1 MRGIAYRFRIRQ
13 TERQYGFDWLGRR
26 KIGLRGMAYRLRSRL
41 AKCTDESVSWCV
53 VERNISDWQGGEIR
67 RRDRYFDF
75 AFADA
80 ETRFLGRR
88 DVKVGRV
95 VHCPDGSVEMV
106 RWKGKFI
113 WLHGGETSR
122 QGRALRFRPRAAGC
136 RDVFPWPMQC
146 QGSWLV
152 QCTAAVFAFQAKQ
165 KSHLLPPQG

>member
-1 MRGIAYRFRIRQ
+1 MQ
-13 TERQYGFDWLGRR
+13 
-26 KIGLRGMAYRLRSRL
+26 GMAYRLRTRL

-88 DVKVGRV
+88 DVKVGRL
-95 VHCPDGSVEMV
+95 V
-106 RWKGKFI
+106 R
-113 WLHGGETSR
+113 
-122 QGRALRFRPRAAGC
+122 
-136 RDVFPWPMQC
+136 
-146 QGSWLV
+146 
-152 QCTAAVFAFQAKQ
+152 CTAAVFTFQAKQ